1 MVLVLMC
8 PASDTRHSPKTCVRR
23 WSRSFRASTSS
34 KKYPWGSLRVLSKRR
49 SRQKERVT
57 RISARTSSATTSG
70 AISTSR
76 SRIHLFRIRE
86 SVKSRH
92 PYGSRVGGELL
103 LQGQLS
109 GLPLQQRH
117 HYPITHQCRHC
128 LQHREWSI
136 PGADRRGRCPGRYRK
151 AIGTA
156 SNRLLAMHL
165 QSSTPGLQSSSTWN
179 GPLSLWSGFCRLS
192 AAQCLFEYFPLLL
205 SYFGHFCRC
214 IEHLCRPVAT
224 LR

>member
-1 MVLVLMC
+1 MGLVLMC
-8 PASDTRHSPKTCVRR
+8 PASDPRHSPKTCVRR

-34 KKYPWGSLRVLSKRR
+34 KTSPWRSLRVLSTRR

-70 AISTSR
+70 AISTSK

-92 PYGSRVGGELL
+92 PYGSKVGGELL

-117 HYPITHQCRHC
+117 HYQITHQCR
-128 LQHREWSI
+128 
-136 PGADRRGRCPGRYRK
+136 
-151 AIGTA
+151 
-156 SNRLLAMHL
+156 LLAMHP
-165 QSSTPGLQSSSTWN
+165 QSSTPGLQS
-179 GPLSLWSGFCRLS
+179 
-192 AAQCLFEYFPLLL
+192 
-205 SYFGHFCRC
+205 
-214 IEHLCRPVAT
+214 
-224 LR
+224 